1 MLRDVFG
8 DMHYEPRDVAR
19 KAITMAL
26 HLPFYNIETYWSGV
40 QFYDENKNQVSLSNK
55 YGLYAI
61 YKDNVC
67 LYVGQTFS
75 SIYYRIY
82 RFQKELLGLSR
93 HDENHPAASKARLDG
108 LKDLHGC
115 KIKYIP
121 HDIVL
126 AEIDKVDG
134 EYRRVYG
141 SFPLDEYAAP
151 LLKARYNTRKVYM

>member
-1 MLRDVFG
+1 MRCDLFG
-8 DMHYEPRDVAR
+8 TMHYEPRDVAR

-26 HLPFYNIETYWSGV
+26 QNPFYKIETYWAGV
-40 QFYDENKNQVSLSNK
+40 QFYDENKQQVSLANK

-61 YKDNVC
+61 YKGDTC

-108 LKDLHGC
+108 ITDLHGC
-115 KIKYIP
+115 MIKFIP
-121 HDIVL
+121 HHEVL
-126 AEIDKVDG
+126 AEIDKLDPD
-134 EYRRVYG
+134 YRRVYG
-141 SFPLDEYAAP
+141 HFPLDEYAAP
-151 LLKARYNTRKVYM
+151 MLKARYNTRKVHM

>member
-1 MLRDVFG
+1 MMCDLYG
-8 DMHYEPRDVAR
+8 DIHYEPRDVAR
-19 KAITMAL
+19 KAITMGL
-26 HLPFYNIETYWSGV
+26 QLPFYSIETYWSGV
-40 QFYDENKNQVSLSNK
+40 QFFDENKNQVSLANK

-93 HDENHPAASKARLDG
+93 HDENHPAAAKARIDG
-108 LKDLHGC
+108 LDDLHGC

-121 HDIVL
+121 HSKILEEV
-126 AEIDKVDG
+126 DKVDPM
-134 EYRRVYG
+134 YRKVYG
-141 SFPLDEYAAP
+141 HFPLDEYAAP
-151 LLKARYNTRKVYM
+151 LLKAKYNTRKVHM